1 MEIVIS
7 LLYAIFFLAAL
18 FVLKRFR
25 IPGLPVYSAA
35 VLFFIKVLCGLALA
49 WVYTKI
55 YRDRSTADVFKLFDD
70 SRFMFEAFESNQKD
84 YWSMIVGIDYNSPYY
99 DKYFLKMDNWQK
111 AFDSGLG
118 LMNDNRIIIR
128 LHALLRIISF
138 DSYVV
143 HLMVFNL
150 MSLSGLI
157 LIYKSFVAFLP
168 GKEFWLAAVIFLT
181 PSILCWGSGLLK
193 EAPLIMLVGMLVYKV
208 FQWNNGEFRMKDI
221 FTIIFL
227 VLGFVLLKV
236 YVLFCLIPAILA
248 MFIANKFKHLGIRF
262 INFSVLI
269 IGVLAVWAVSSFI
282 PALDVMSHLSFM
294 QQSMLRMAF
303 YTDAGSVLDMQPLQP
318 YWWSFLRN
326 LPEAFINAAF
336 RPGILDAKNGLQWLA
351 AFENAG
357 IVICTILTIGLYKKP
372 ETRTKEQAIWF
383 CLSFVIVLYA
393 IMGLSTPILG
403 NLVRYRIP
411 ALPFFFI
418 ALLLLSDLERLK
430 LIVFEIIN
438 YEPRNNS
445 NIGSDLR
452 NR

>member
-1 MEIVIS
+1 VELIVS
-7 LLYAIFFLAAL
+7 LFYAIFFLAAL
-18 FVLKRFR
+18 LLLKRFR

-35 VLFFIKVLCGLALA
+35 ALFIIKVLSGLALA

-55 YRDRSTADVFKLFDD
+55 YRDRNTADVFKLFDD
-70 SRFMFEAFESNQKD
+70 SRFIFEAFHMKQKD
-84 YWSMIVGIDYNSPYY
+84 YWSMVVGLDYNSPYY
-99 DKYFLKMDNWQK
+99 DQYFLKMGNWNK
-111 AFDSGLG
+111 AFNSGLG
-118 LMNDNRIIIR
+118 MLNDNRTIIR
-128 LHALLRIISF
+128 FHALLRIISF

-143 HLMVFNL
+143 HLMIFNL
-150 MSLSGLI
+150 MSLYGLS

-168 GKEFWLAAVIFLT
+168 GKEFWLAAVIFIT

-193 EAPLIMLVGMLVYKV
+193 EAPLIMLVGMLVHKI
-208 FQWNNGEFRMKDI
+208 FQWNSGEFRIKDV
-221 FTIIFL
+221 FTILFV

-236 YVLFCLIPAILA
+236 YVLFCFIPAILA
-248 MFIANKFKHLGIRF
+248 MFIANRFNNAGIRF

-269 IGVLAVWAVSSFI
+269 FSTLTVWTISSFF
-282 PALDVMSHLSFM
+282 PALDLMSHLSFM

-303 YTDAGSVLDMQPLQP
+303 YTDSGSVLNVQPLQP

-326 LPEAFINAAF
+326 LPEALINAAF

-357 IVICTILTIGLYKKP
+357 VVICTILTIGLYKKP
-372 ETRTKEQAIWF
+372 ETRTKAQAIWF
-383 CLSFVIVLYA
+383 CLSFVLVLYA
-393 IMGLSTPILG
+393 VMGLSTPILG

-418 ALLLLSDLERLK
+418 ALLLMSDLERLK
-430 LIVFEIIN
+430 RIVFEIIK

-445 NIGSDLR
+445 HIGSNLR